1 MAVVDQDADV
11 SGRSVR
17 AHLVFIPGRSM
28 LATESKE
35 TRMKNRVRAMAVDLG

>member
-11 SGRSVR
+11 SGRLMR
-17 AHLVFIPGRSM
+17 AHLVFISRRSM

-35 TRMKNRVRAMAVDLG
+35 TRMKSRVRAIAVDLG